1 MERAGVIPV
10 RPFLIMFEQLK
21 LFQERIKTNIS
32 SEYVKSWGVVEA
44 LREIVQENL
53 DARKKYSCRGRVF
66 WKKGFLIAEDNGPG
80 LRRQDLALGN
90 SGKRGHGELIGQFGE
105 GLKLAALVAAR
116 EERKMYIETA
126 GFTAV
131 PVLEYEPALE
141 CQVLVFVLE
150 ENDRVTGTRICFEA
164 TREESDA
171 ALGLFLEFS
180 TVRKISDR
188 IYLPGGRVYVNG
200 ALAAERKDML
210 FSYDLT
216 GENIRAAQN
225 RDRTVVDD
233 DALLEEVGRVLST
246 CRNPKVIV
254 TLFRIVEKKEAK
266 AYLEGRAHLEPPND
280 NLAVW
285 RKAMREVFGA
295 RVCLASDAVY
305 DLEAREKGFV
315 VLNSV
320 PWQWEGCFRRLG
332 AKFSY
337 DIAARAR
344 KPRGRVALKDL
355 SREESRNLR
364 WAKKIAREVF
374 GGKLPKIMIVSEIP
388 PDGEER
394 VRGCYDHRG
403 VIYLL
408 RDVLTVP
415 EEVLGTLVHEM
426 VHHVTDAPDCTRGF
440 ERGWQEVV
448 VKVLLRMYGLPEV
461 EKTA

>member
-1 MERAGVIPV
+1 MS
-10 RPFLIMFEQLK
+10 EQLK

-32 SEYVKSWGVVEA
+32 SEYIKSWGIVEA
-44 LREIVQENL
+44 LREIIQENL
-53 DARKKYSCRGRVF
+53 DARKKYSCRGRVS
-66 WKKGFLIAEDNGPG
+66 WKKGFLIAEDDGPG

-90 SGKRGHGELIGQFGE
+90 SGKRGHNELIGQFGE

-116 EERKMYIETA
+116 EGREMRIETA

-131 PVLEYEPALE
+131 PVLEHDPALE
-141 CQVLVFVLE
+141 CRVLVFILE
-150 ENDRVTGTRICFEA
+150 ENNRSTGTRICFEA
-164 TREESDA
+164 TQEESDA

-200 ALAAERKDML
+200 ALATERKDML

-246 CRNPKVIV
+246 CRKQKVIE
-254 TLFRIVEKKEAK
+254 TLFRSVEKRK
-266 AYLEGRAHLEPPND
+266 AETYLESRAHLEPPNGD
-280 NLAVW
+280 LAIW
-285 RKAMREVFGA
+285 RKAMRKVFGP
-295 RVCLASDAVY
+295 RVCLASSAIY

-337 DIAARAR
+337 DIAARTR

-374 GGKLPKIMIVSEIP
+374 GGKLPKVTVVSEIP
-388 PDGEER
+388 PDGKER

-403 VIYLL
+403 IIYLS
-408 RDVLTVP
+408 RDVLAVP
-415 EEVLGTLVHEM
+415 EEVLGTLLHEM

-448 VKVLLRMYGLPEV
+448 VKVLLRMYGLPEI